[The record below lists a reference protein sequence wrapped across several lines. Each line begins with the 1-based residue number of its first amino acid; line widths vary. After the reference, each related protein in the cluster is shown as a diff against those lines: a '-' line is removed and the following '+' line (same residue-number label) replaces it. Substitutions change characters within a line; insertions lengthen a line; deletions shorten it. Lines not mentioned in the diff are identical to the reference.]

1 MGSKGSV
8 LVAMS
13 GGVDSS
19 VSACLLAEEGYEVL
33 GSHMKLVHL
42 ADGVDHGCC
51 GPSARADAEAVA
63 RIGGFAFEVVD
74 MSESFAETVLADF
87 FAEHEA
93 GRTPNPCA
101 RCNEHIKF
109 GAFLDRADRLGVDL
123 VATGH
128 YVRTDRD
135 RAGRWHLRRGADPG
149 KDQSYML
156 HTMGQRELAR
166 ARFPVGGMAKA
177 QTRALA
183 ERFGLPVAAKPDSQE
198 VCFVPGADH
207 AAFIEEHAPGMVR
220 PGEVVDH
227 EGNIIGHHR
236 GSFRFTVGQRRGLGV
251 STGERSYVVEVDAG
265 ANRVMV
271 GPGELL
277 ARRGLVADRVSWVA
291 GRPPETGPF
300 EAEVRIRYNGVDV
313 PAVVDQAGDRLR
325 VEFRTEQRGVAPG
338 QSVVVYRGDE
348 LLGGARILQSI
359 R

>member
-1 MGSKGSV
+1 MDSKGSV

-19 VSACLLAEEGYEVL
+19 VAACLLAEQGYEVL

-74 MSESFAETVLADF
+74 MSESFADTVLADF

-109 GAFLDRADRLGVDL
+109 GAFLERADRLGVDL
-123 VATGH
+123 VASGH

-135 RAGRWHLRRGADPG
+135 RAGRWHLLRGADAG

-156 HTMGQRELAR
+156 HTLGQRELAK

-220 PGEVVDH
+220 HGEVVDP
-227 EGNIIGHHR
+227 EGNVIGRHR

-251 STGERSYVVEVDAG
+251 STGERSYVVEVDAR
-265 ANRVMV
+265 ANRVVV

-291 GRPPETGPF
+291 GRPPSNGPF
-300 EAEVRIRYNGVDV
+300 EAEVRIRYRGDDV
-313 PAVVDQAGDRLR
+313 PAVVEDVDGLLR
-325 VEFRTEQRGVAPG
+325 VEFRAPQRGVAPG
-338 QSVVVYRGDE
+338 QSVVVYLADE
-348 LLGGARILQSI
+348 LLGGARIVESI